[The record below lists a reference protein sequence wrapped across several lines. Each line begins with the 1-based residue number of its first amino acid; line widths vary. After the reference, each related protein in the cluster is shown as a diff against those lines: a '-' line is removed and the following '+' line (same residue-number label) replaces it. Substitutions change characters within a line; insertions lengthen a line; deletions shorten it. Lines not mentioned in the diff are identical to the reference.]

1 MTDCVNWSC
10 VARALGV
17 RLDPARRSTGR
28 RDVGAGAYT
37 LADGGS
43 WVLGAAGEGGSGS
56 QSPGTAAAEPGGYLP
71 RWEQPG
77 SAVPV
82 AGPHDHALSREPG
95 PPALRTSNPACR
107 KKRP

>member
-77 SAVPV
+77 SAVHV
-82 AGPHDHALSREPG
+82 AGPHATMRCLTRAGTGSADPQPCVPE
-95 PPALRTSNPACR
+95 
-107 KKRP
+107 K